1 MFIIK
6 ELGGSGEDPIS
17 VSVYSATVFGAM
29 KDGRG
34 YLLQSRVLPRVI
46 LPADVHPTFLSILLT
61 PSVLSIIGFLT
72 FPLARADARSKS
84 CATAAAAATIGLKS
98 VRLTLSCVTRH
109 VQSLLEPD
117 PVRITGLLQDLDPFP
132 LKRKVVVAFQQ
143 G

>member
-109 VQSLLEPD
+109 DS
-117 PVRITGLLQDLDPFP
+117 
-132 LKRKVVVAFQQ
+132 
-143 G
+143 